1 MSIVNGQP
9 LTDVLRDLSAEL
21 KMTYEQS
28 APDSSHYQAAYW
40 RMKEANDY
48 AQTRYEKLEKYVFVD
63 GQASFL
69 DIMATPGAR
78 WKF

>member
-28 APDSSHYQAAYW
+28 VPDSSHYQAAYW

-48 AQTRYEKLEKYVFVD
+48 AQTRYEKLE
-63 GQASFL
+63 
-69 DIMATPGAR
+69 
-78 WKF
+78 